1 MGKIKTFEDD
11 SYLKVERSNS
21 NPKNVIISIC
31 SRDSVFPDQIILLSV
46 EMPREEF
53 AEFAKLSI
61 LD

>member
-1 MGKIKTFEDD
+1 MGKVKTFEDD
-11 SYLKVERSNS
+11 SYLKIETSFN
-21 NPKNVIISIC
+21 NPDNVIVSIC

-53 AEFAKLSI
+53 AEFVKSS